1 MLLPLPLLAS
11 AAVCVSVCVSA
22 AAAAAS
28 SGGGHGASG
37 LLSHPPASPK
47 PWSLRRSVDAFE
59 ASLSKTRLREALRTY
74 TSQPHVAGTKG
85 DEDAAEFTR
94 ATWEAAGLPNVH
106 IKPYYPLLNYPIS
119 RSLTLLEPA
128 RFEASLTEPA
138 IGEDGT
144 SHDEN
149 AVPTFLGYSPSGNVT
164 AELVYANFGD
174 PTDFEA
180 LASRGIDVK
189 GKIVLVRYG
198 GAFRG
203 LKVRAAELAGA
214 AAVLIYSDPKED
226 GFVRGPVYPD
236 GPWRPPHAVQR
247 GSIQYPN
254 FYSGDPLTPFVAAT
268 EDALRIPIEQ
278 ANIPKIPA
286 LPISYADAKPLLA
299 ALEGKG
305 VQASTIDPKWQGGLD
320 LQYWTGPAGK
330 AHLHI
335 DNDFK
340 VKPIWN
346 VLTIIEGAK
355 EPDRSIVFGGH
366 RDAWVYGAVDPCSG
380 ASVLLETGVALGRMY
395 QKGWRPDRTIVLA
408 SWDGEEYGLLG
419 STEWVEDHVEILN
432 MTAVAYMNL
441 DSGVSGNRFSAS
453 ASPSLANLIRD
464 SGKSVY
470 KEWARRSSNGK
481 STTKPP
487 PVSPLGFGSDF
498 VSFLQHVGVAATD
511 MSFGGNYG
519 VYHSNYDS
527 FHWMEK
533 HGDPKWEYHKT
544 MAKIAGRLVLSL
556 AHLEVLPFEFS
567 SYADELALYTRDVT
581 KALDAANQP
590 QAWGTPLV
598 KAVDAFTKAAH
609 KLDKETRAASASSD
623 NNDDTL
629 SSILGDDPVAAFEKR
644 DADADADA
652 DADVGSVL
660 VMQGSD
666 DGDAMMS
673 GVVHAEDA
681 TITKGKKHKKPSVRE
696 INDKLAFAERKFLDP
711 NGIPG
716 RPWYRHVVYAPG
728 EWTGYAAEMFPAI
741 HEAIRKQDADGTL
754 KAIDVVAYQIQLA
767 ADHLAL

>member
-11 AAVCVSVCVSA
+11 AAVCVSVSVS

-37 LLSHPPASPK
+37 LLSHPPASVHSSSSVGKPK

-59 ASLSKTRLREALRTY
+59 ASLSKARLREALRTY

-106 IKPYYPLLNYPIS
+106 IKPYYPLLNYPVS
-119 RSLTLLEPA
+119 RSLTLLEPT

-149 AVPTFLGYSPSGNVT
+149 AVPTFLGYSPSGNAT

-320 LQYWTGPAGK
+320 LQYWTGA
-330 AHLHI
+330 
-335 DNDFK
+335 
-340 VKPIWN
+340 
-346 VLTIIEGAK
+346 
-355 EPDRSIVFGGH
+355 RSAIVFGGH

-432 MTAVAYMNL
+432 MTAVAYVNI
-441 DSGVSGNRFSAS
+441 DTGVSGNRFRAS
-453 ASPSLANLIRD
+453 ASPSLASLIRDVTKGVRDPD

-487 PVSPLGFGSDF
+487 YISPLGFGSDY
-498 VSFLQHVGVAATD
+498 VGFLQHIGVAARHE
-511 MSFGGNYG
+511 FGGNYG

-544 MAKIAGRLVLSL
+544 MADRRP
-556 AHLEVLPFEFS
+556 H
-567 SYADELALYTRDVT
+567 YELALYTRDVI

-590 QAWGTPLV
+590 QAWGAPLV
-598 KAVDAFTKAAH
+598 KAVDAFTKAAQ

-652 DADVGSVL
+652 DAGPVL

-673 GVVHAEDA
+673 GVVHAENA